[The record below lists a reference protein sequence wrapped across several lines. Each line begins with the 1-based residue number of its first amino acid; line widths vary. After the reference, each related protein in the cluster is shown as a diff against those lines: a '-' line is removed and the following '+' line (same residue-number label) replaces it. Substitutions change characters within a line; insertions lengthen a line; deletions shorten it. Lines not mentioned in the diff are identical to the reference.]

1 MRFLC
6 VESHSPAEVE
16 KVVDFIGQQQV
27 YLNEE
32 RVRYGGHAS
41 SLPLNVWGETMQQGS
56 STAVSCCHVSTLY
69 LTISDFFT
77 PPWGRCWNRVHLSS
91 LHTQLELTCA
101 FIFARGW
108 WVSPTQTFRPLRRL
122 LSSSAS
128 LPISLPLFACAHS
141 NHARFLFI
149 CFSCPPFVF
158 HFLSFLSSLFLFS
171 TLRPLSGTRQIV
183 LSEEANRSGGQQI
196 LCVSRGA
203 SMCVLACVCVC
214 GTVLDMGQES
224 HLLSCHSLWPKNH
237 KWGLVDSWPGAC
249 CRRRGER
256 WDFDVISSS
265 DNIAEKVR
273 KLALMCSVRGYV
285 LLIFE
290 SIFMMLFL
298 CIFLDLKKWNQELA
312 SFSDIKLKALFFP
325 LSSTNFSTSILLLL
339 FKYLYF

>member
-122 LSSSAS
+122 LSSSVS

-141 NHARFLFI
+141 NHARFLFL
-149 CFSCPPFVF
+149 CFSFPPFFF

-196 LCVSRGA
+196 LCVSRRA

-214 GTVLDMGQES
+214 VAQYWIWDRRVICFPVTACDPKTTSEVWSIAGQV
-224 HLLSCHSLWPKNH
+224 PAA
-237 KWGLVDSWPGAC
+237 G
-249 CRRRGER
+249 GEAR
-256 WDFDVISSS
+256 DEI
-265 DNIAEKVR
+265 
-273 KLALMCSVRGYV
+273 LT
-285 LLIFE
+285 
-290 SIFMMLFL
+290 
-298 CIFLDLKKWNQELA
+298 
-312 SFSDIKLKALFFP
+312 SFHHQTI
-325 LSSTNFSTSILLLL
+325 
-339 FKYLYF
+339 

>member
-1 MRFLC
+1 M
-6 VESHSPAEVE
+6 EN
-16 KVVDFIGQQQV
+16 VVDLIGQQQG

-69 LTISDFFT
+69 LTILDFFT
-77 PPWGRCWNRVHLSS
+77 PPWGWCCNRVHLSS
-91 LHTQLELTCA
+91 LHTQLELTRA
-101 FIFARGW
+101 FIFAGGW

-122 LSSSAS
+122 LSSSVS

-141 NHARFLFI
+141 NHARFLFL
-149 CFSCPPFVF
+149 CFSFPPFFF
-158 HFLSFLSSLFLFS
+158 HFLSFLSSPFSLFYTAP
-171 TLRPLSGTRQIV
+171 TLWHETDSAV
-183 LSEEANRSGGQQI
+183 GGSQQI
-196 LCVSRGA
+196 RWSANLVCFPRSINVCA
-203 SMCVLACVCVC
+203 CMCVCVC

-290 SIFMMLFL
+290 SIFMMQFL

-325 LSSTNFSTSILLLL
+325 LSSTNFSPSILLLL